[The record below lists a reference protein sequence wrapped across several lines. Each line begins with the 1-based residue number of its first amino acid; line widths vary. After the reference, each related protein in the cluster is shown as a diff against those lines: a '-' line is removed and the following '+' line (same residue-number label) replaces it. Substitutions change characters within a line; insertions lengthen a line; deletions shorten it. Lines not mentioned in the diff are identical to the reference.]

1 MILLGVDCLI
11 ERVKRWIVSC
21 GVDRESRAGKR
32 MQPIVG
38 RTRNSRVLL
47 YRLRFASRFG
57 KLRHHNSDT
66 EEWYPGKNDQKKRG
80 PDPTINGTNLL

>member
-1 MILLGVDCLI
+1 MIILGVVCLI
-11 ERVKRWIVSC
+11 ERVKRWFASC
-21 GVDRESRAGKR
+21 GAGR
-32 MQPIVG
+32 VGRRGMCVQSIVG
-38 RTRNSRVLL
+38 RMRNPRVLL
-47 YRLRFASRFG
+47 YRSRFVGRFG